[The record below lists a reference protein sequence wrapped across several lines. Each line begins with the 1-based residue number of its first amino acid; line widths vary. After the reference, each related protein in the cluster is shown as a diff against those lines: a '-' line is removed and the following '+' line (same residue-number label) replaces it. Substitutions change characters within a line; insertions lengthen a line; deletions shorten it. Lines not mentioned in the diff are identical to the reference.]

1 MSVLCYTRG
10 SDIAYTIPEDQI
22 TKTKL
27 IYPVTLCEAKR
38 HLRLEND
45 FRDDDDYIT
54 DLIKAATTLAEN
66 YINKDIAKT
75 SNVLRINDFY
85 SDSIKIY
92 EGNFLSL
99 TSVVD
104 ENDASIGTLY
114 QTNKHFDYFSIEWAG
129 YIESNPLTITFNT
142 GYEEDECPELIK
154 SAIMIKIS
162 DLYDNNRSSWIYSG
176 MMDSKTFETILN
188 YYAAMR
194 F

>member
-1 MSVLCYTRG
+1 MGLLCYTTTG
-10 SDIAYTIPEDQI
+10 NLAYTIPEDQI

-27 IYPVTLCEAKR
+27 VYPVTLCEAKR
-38 HLRLEND
+38 HLRIHND
-45 FRDDDDYIT
+45 FKDDDDYIS

-75 SNVLRINDFY
+75 SNVLRINEFY

-99 TSVVD
+99 TSVL
-104 ENDASIGTLY
+104 NASSVAVGTVV
-114 QTNKHFDYFSIEWAG
+114 QTSKHFDYFSIEWTA
-129 YIESNPLTITFNT
+129 YIDSDPLTINFNT

-154 SAIMIKIS
+154 SAILIKIG
-162 DLYDNNRSSWIYSG
+162 DLYDNSRSSWIYSG
-176 MMDSKTFETILN
+176 MMDSKTFETIMN
-188 YYAAMR
+188 YYVAAR

>member
-1 MSVLCYTRG
+1 MSVLCYTTSG
-10 SDIAYTIPEDQI
+10 NLAYTIPEDQI

-45 FRDDDDYIT
+45 FRDDDDYVE

-99 TSVVD
+99 TSTL
-104 ENDASIGTLY
+104 DASSNAIGTVY
-114 QTNKHFDYFSIEWAG
+114 QTSKHYDHFSIEWTSYLDSDPI
-129 YIESNPLTITFNT
+129 YINFNT

-154 SAIMIKIS
+154 SAILIRVG
-162 DLYDNNRSSWIYSG
+162 DLYDNARTSWIYSG

-188 YYAAMR
+188 YYAAIR